1 MAFGLSLRRCRKV
14 RELLPWYA
22 NGTLA
27 GAELAEVERHLRRC
41 RGCLAEAEELRRL
54 QASLTQALEEA
65 QPADPEGLLERTRA
79 LIEAEEKLEEQ
90 LLRLLALPRAGSER
104 RELGRLNLGLFVL
117 GFSLGVAY
125 ERGQLPVEAEL
136 SALGLPLAKFKG
148 RI

>member
-1 MAFGLSLRRCRKV
+1 MALGLSLGRCRKT

-41 RGCLAEAEELRRL
+41 RRCHAEVEELQKL
-54 QASLTQALEEA
+54 QAGVAQALEELR
-65 QPADPEGLLERTRA
+65 PAEGLLEQTMA
-79 LIEAEEKLEEQ
+79 LIEAEVGLEID
-90 LLRLLALPRAGSER
+90 ALPRAER
-104 RELGRLNLGLFVL
+104 RELKRLNFGLFVL

-125 ERGQLPVEAEL
+125 ERGRLPFEAEL
-136 SALGLPLAKFKG
+136 SALGLPLARFKG

>member
-27 GAELAEVERHLRRC
+27 GAELTEVERHLRRC
-41 RGCLAEAEELRRL
+41 QGCLAEAEELRRL
-54 QASLTQALEEA
+54 QSSLMQALEEA
-65 QPADPEGLLERTRA
+65 QPAEGLLEKTRA

-90 LLRLLALPRAGSER
+90 LLGLLALPRAGPER

-125 ERGQLPVEAEL
+125 ERGRLPVEAEL